1 VTHENIMWCMILL
14 ILLVLGGVTCQ
25 SIQNMTT
32 YWYMLNPGVYNFSN
46 FTMGYQIAVIGLG
59 LPLRVR
65 DGAIINANET
75 VPTVVS
81 GFTMIGD
88 TNGNINAFLTIE
100 VAQSPIFLLNS
111 GADVYMRNL
120 QIAFNGTLFNTRQNS
135 LLRISFMNLWIGSTG
150 LMIQNN
156 AGPGIGV
163 VADHLQCMNLAICI
177 LYLSGNTAN
186 CSDCRFMNPR
196 VSTVSVGSTAPSAIS
211 GLSIIN
217 SVWINTQFFI
227 YAQASPQAVPVQYP
241 LASNWGY
248 LNNNIIARTYA
259 QDCVPPSQS
268 QSPTIKFGGGIPNGG
283 CPVCDCTQN
292 EFGGPTIFQ
301 IILLVLVGLIFIAVV
316 VINLNSQF
324 VSGTHVVTVQ
334 PKQAAP
340 AHVD

>member
-1 VTHENIMWCMILL
+1 MMWCLFTLVCAL
-14 ILLVLGGVTCQ
+14 IHGVTSQ
-25 SIQNMTT
+25 SVQNVTT

-46 FTMGYQIAVIGLG
+46 FTMGYQMAVIGLG

-75 VPTVVS
+75 VPTITG

-100 VAQSPIFLLNS
+100 VAQSPVFLLNG

-120 QIAFNGTLFNTRQNS
+120 QIAFNGTLFNIRQNS
-135 LLRISFMNLWIGSTG
+135 LLKVSFMNLWIGTTG
-150 LMIQNN
+150 VMVQNN
-156 AGPGIGV
+156 AGPGTGL

-196 VSTVSVGSTAPSAIS
+196 VSGVSVGSTAQASLV
-211 GLSIIN
+211 GLSIVN

-227 YAQASPQAVPVQYP
+227 YAQSSPQAVPVQYP
-241 LASNWGY
+241 LPANWGY

-268 QSPTIKFGGGIPNGG
+268 QSPSLKFGGGIPNGG
-283 CPVCDCTQN
+283 CPVCDDCSANQ
-292 EFGGPTIFQ
+292 FGGPTIFQ

-324 VSGTHVVTVQ
+324 VSGTHVVNVQ
-334 PKQAAP
+334 PKQGAAP
-340 AHVD
+340 LGPPHDD